1 MGRIRWAVAL
11 LALTLPAQAQA
22 QTPATTIEPLPKWDV
37 GGTLNIRFG
46 QEDDA
51 VIPLGAWTA
60 EVGRYWTPH
69 VKTSFAIA
77 TAGQTTSGGSTSN
90 TSISTYTIIV
100 TQPAAFA
107 VTASY
112 QFFDNEFVH
121 PYVSAGARLAS
132 TSTTTDVYAR
142 SPYGFL
148 SSATTRQA
156 QVRPV
161 AGGGFK
167 SYFANGRAFMRS
179 ELLVS
184 VDPNGSP
191 HAILQIGAGVDF

>member
-1 MGRIRWAVAL
+1 MGRIRWAIVL
-11 LALTLPAQAQA
+11 LALMLPAEAKA
-22 QTPATTIEPLPKWDV
+22 QTATTSVELPKWDV

-46 QEDDA
+46 REDDT

-69 VKTSFAIA
+69 VKTSFAMM
-77 TAGQTTSGGSTSN
+77 TAGQTTSGGATFDPSFT
-90 TSISTYTIIV
+90 TYTTIV
-100 TQPAAFA
+100 TRPAAFA

-121 PYVSAGARLAS
+121 PYVSAGARFAS
-132 TSTTTDVYAR
+132 TSTVTDVYSR
-142 SPYGFL
+142 SP
-148 SSATTRQA
+148 SALVRSTTTERIE
-156 QVRPV
+156 VRPI

-167 SYFANGRAFMRS
+167 SYFGNGRAFMRS
-179 ELLVS
+179 ELLMS
-184 VDPNGSP
+184 ADPRGSL

>member
-1 MGRIRWAVAL
+1 MGRIRWAIAL
-11 LALTLPAQAQA
+11 LALMVPAEAKA
-22 QTPATTIEPLPKWDV
+22 QTAATSVEPLPKWDV
-37 GGTLNIRFG
+37 GGTVNIRFG

-69 VKTSFAIA
+69 VKTSFAIM
-77 TAGQTTSGGSTSN
+77 TAGQTTSGGATVDPN
-90 TSISTYTIIV
+90 FTTYTTIV
-100 TQPAAFA
+100 TRPAAFA
-107 VTASY
+107 ATASY

-121 PYVSAGARLAS
+121 PYLSAGARFGSTSRVTEVFSRSSPAS
-132 TSTTTDVYAR
+132 VSTTTER
-142 SPYGFL
+142 IE
-148 SSATTRQA
+148 
-156 QVRPV
+156 VRPV

-179 ELLVS
+179 ELLMS
-184 VDPNGSP
+184 ADPRGSF

>member
-1 MGRIRWAVAL
+1 MAL
-11 LALTLPAQAQA
+11 LALMLPAEAMAQSP
-22 QTPATTIEPLPKWDV
+22 TMSLEPLPMWDV

-46 QEDDA
+46 QEDDS

-77 TAGQTTSGGSTSN
+77 TAGQTTSGGSTFNPSV
-90 TSISTYTIIV
+90 STYTTVV

-107 VTASY
+107 ATASY

-121 PYVSAGARLAS
+121 PYVSAGVRFA
-132 TSTTTDVYAR
+132 STTTTTEVYAR
-142 SPYGFL
+142 SPYGLL
-148 SSATTRQA
+148 SSATTRQT

-179 ELLVS
+179 ELLMS
-184 VDPNGSP
+184 VDPRGSL